1 MHPLIQEKRTEI
13 ADLCRRYQVR
23 SLAVFGS
30 AARAG
35 DFELGSSDADFLIEF
50 FPDSGLSPLRAYF
63 GLRDALAK
71 LLGRSVDLVDPTN
84 IQNPYFLQ
92 QIQQEREAVY
102 EA

>member
-1 MHPLIQEKRTEI
+1 MHPFIQEKQAEI
-13 ADLCRRYQVR
+13 AELCRRYQVR

-35 DFELGSSDADFLIEF
+35 DFKTDSSDADFLIEF
-50 FPDSGLSPLRAYF
+50 SPDSHLPPLRAYF
-63 GLRDALAK
+63 GLRDALAG
-71 LLGRSVDLVDPTN
+71 LLGRSVDLVDPAA
-84 IQNPYFLQ
+84 IQNPYFLK